1 LTLSQSADS
10 EPGKNYFLKKRILIV
25 DDEFDVTLSLKLGLE
40 KHGFIVSTYND
51 PVLALSEFKA
61 GLFDLLFADI
71 RMPGMS
77 GLELY
82 EKIKQMDDR
91 IEVCFITAFEEYYG
105 QLGNAFPEL
114 DLQRCY
120 LVKPITI
127 SDLVE
132 RVKTILN
139 IN

>member
-1 LTLSQSADS
+1 LASNQSADS
-10 EPGKNYFLKKRILIV
+10 EKEKNYFLKKRILIV
-25 DDEFDVTLSLKLGLE
+25 DDESDITASFKFGLE
-40 KHGFIVSTYND
+40 QHGFRVNAYND

-61 GLFDLLFADI
+61 EQYDLLIADI

-82 EKIKQMDDR
+82 EKIKQIDDR
-91 IEVCFITAFEEYYG
+91 IEVCFITAFNEYYG
-105 QLGNAFPEL
+105 QLGKAFPKL

-120 LVKPITI
+120 LLKPITI

-132 RVKTILN
+132 KIKTILD
-139 IN
+139 IR